1 MLVHKSDQRVV
12 PSVSVSVSEY
22 TANLSSV
29 IAIKLEP
36 SCLANSVD
44 DIIHLISEI
53 ISAVVV

>member
-12 PSVSVSVSEY
+12 PSVSVSEY

-29 IAIKLEP
+29 IVIKLEP
-36 SCLANSVD
+36 SCLGNSVG